1 MPAPR
6 YSREEVK
13 KWREVFK
20 LADVNNDHFISTDEL
35 MKTAKEQGIEMDDE
49 QAADF
54 IKDFD
59 NNGNGKIEFS
69 GKL

>member
-1 MPAPR
+1 MKFVQFAH
-6 YSREEVK
+6 ED
-13 KWREVFK
+13 
-20 LADVNNDHFISTDEL
+20 LDFISTDEL
-35 MKTAKEQGIEMDDE
+35 MKTAKELGMEMDDE
-49 QAADF
+49 QAAEF